1 MQHNQTIS
9 NERRRITDTYTLEN
23 NYRIKISTYHDR
35 IKKVYWSTISECI
48 VHDSGTPGI
57 YFERHRMHADLN
69 KLLITAPGIRYNSKD
84 LHAAHNTA
92 LGLGVDLR
100 DQFLTANADIPAAE
114 LISL

>member
-1 MQHNQTIS
+1 MQHNQIVS

-48 VHDSGTPGI
+48 VHASDTPGF
-57 YFERHRMHADLN
+57 YFERHRIHADLN
-69 KLLITAPGIRYNSKD
+69 KLLVTAPGLRYSFKD

-92 LGLGVDLR
+92 LNLGVDLR